1 MIQYFSECTGCKKSL
16 SRRNRTGKC
25 ARCAAKDPSVI
36 ARKLARTP
44 EQIERNREL
53 CRRLSADPAVVAK
66 RTARMVETVKE
77 PEIKERHR
85 EACRK
90 GKARQKADPKKLKEM
105 KLSGQRVGELNF
117 WKSIDEQRRLEE
129 VEKRRAANLS
139 WCPKEFWMLNKQ
151 LKARKFTLEER
162 QEIILSQVKGTVQ
175 HARIQIEN
183 IQIAQRIKAA
193 RDAEQRY

>member
-1 MIQYFSECTGCKKSL
+1 M
-16 SRRNRTGKC
+16 
-25 ARCAAKDPSVI
+25 
-36 ARKLARTP
+36 ARTP

-129 VEKRRAANLS
+129 IEKRRAANLS
-139 WCPKEFWMLNKQ
+139 WCPREFWSLNKQ
-151 LKARKFTLEER
+151 LKASKFTLEER
-162 QEIILSQVKGTVQ
+162 KQIILSEVKGTQQ
-175 HARIQIEN
+175 HARRQIEN
-183 IQIAQRIKAA
+183 MAIAQKMRAEREAA
-193 RDAEQRY
+193 QKY